1 MSETFEAN
9 QPMNSGS
16 ETASSTAASALKAYR
31 EGTGSKKP
39 FTEFK
44 DGKKEISGK
53 GHSVQTIT
61 EQPSGVDE
69 RHTKEPDTVQYKEKD
84 LDPNA
89 NVKNSGEEVKKAESK
104 DGEESPSGEESE
116 NKVEDR
122 KSVST
127 ELEKDAATKLK
138 SEEVDVEN
146 EVKTTDRTDEL
157 LKRLEALETAKQ
169 REAEEARKAERL
181 KQIKSDQELVSN
193 DFKFEY
199 DVSSILSL
207 DDVPDS
213 VRDYVLDDE
222 QAAQTMQ
229 YLITDA
235 LNKLVKDFSGYGDA
249 QERVQQFQME
259 EAEAQR
265 QTVVRGLTDRGIDV
279 NVFNSK
285 EFKAFEQ
292 DPKNFKQ
299 IDNLAERF
307 GFGSLEFSHLVH
319 DMFQASL
326 KSKKSETAKAT
337 RSEAEAARQKIAQG
351 QETAA
356 QGQVVGG
363 RATEKVAVD
372 PQSPEAKLAAYRAQR
387 SKRF

>member
-44 DGKKEISGK
+44 DGKKEVSGK
-53 GHSVQTIT
+53 GLSVQTIT

-127 ELEKDAATKLK
+127 ELEKDAATKPK

-207 DDVPDS
+207 EDVPDS

-235 LNKLVKDFSGYGDA
+235 LNKLIKDFSGYA
-249 QERVQQFQME
+249 NTLIAV
-259 EAEAQR
+259 R
-265 QTVVRGLTDRGIDV
+265 QL
-279 NVFNSK
+279 
-285 EFKAFEQ
+285 
-292 DPKNFKQ
+292 
-299 IDNLAERF
+299 
-307 GFGSLEFSHLVH
+307 
-319 DMFQASL
+319 L
-326 KSKKSETAKAT
+326 KSSSQCVAFFNETIDPTFCVDSLPKAAKM
-337 RSEAEAARQKIAQG
+337 
-351 QETAA
+351 
-356 QGQVVGG
+356 
-363 RATEKVAVD
+363 
-372 PQSPEAKLAAYRAQR
+372 LA
-387 SKRF
+387 